1 MFSIN
6 KALGTAS
13 FFKSQWQLEA
23 FSILPDQLA
32 NANFVLQQVR
42 PFTPQK
48 LLRAAPVTSAQDA
61 CRCHTGSR
69 FLAKWN
75 TPPRKKKNW
84 GYRRF
89 FSFDENWPAHQMKER
104 KAFMHTSKLQ
114 SNQRSIH
121 TESQKLG
128 LEGTSVLGRD
138 HLSNPPAKAG
148 SLRVGSTGRY

>member
-75 TPPRKKKNW
+75 TPLRKKKI
-84 GYRRF
+84 GAVGD
-89 FSFDENWPAHQMKER
+89 FSALMKTGL
-104 KAFMHTSKLQ
+104 HT
-114 SNQRSIH
+114 R
-121 TESQKLG
+121 
-128 LEGTSVLGRD
+128 
-138 HLSNPPAKAG
+138 
-148 SLRVGSTGRY
+148 